1 MKISFRKLFS
11 AALTAALVFAGC
23 SNINDVEKN
32 DPKCLSTV
40 KIDESSSISRQ
51 INPDPFTAGVF
62 SKITL
67 SGKSNY
73 GNTLAEVELT
83 FTDGKAQVALEYAI
97 WELTLKAYKTIGG
110 TDQVVLMGKNTADL
124 TNGGTDISF
133 KLTTSNVTTK
143 GYVDLTCNY
152 RESTTSISKIKAGL
166 YNLFTDEAIYEK
178 EIDSTDITTDAGLC
192 TFNFTETTT
201 AIDPGTYTYK
211 VVFYTGTD
219 TKVGLWSDILLIA
232 PGNTT
237 KKTVNIP
244 YVIKEKPDS
253 PANLC
258 AYYVDDTETNGYYN
272 VKLTWED
279 KSSNEE
285 YYVITI
291 NEYDSYSANAV
302 LYKELGIT
310 KETATN
316 KEVFVSSQEHVS
328 GSILANNTEVELKL
342 PTGKLFDVSIKA
354 VNFVDSSDEV
364 TRTVVP
370 TKTAGC
376 TAVAA
381 NDKITKTMITYNFPD
396 KTCTIDSNTYLN
408 SYTEYKSWKNDTT
421 EFTLLDFKLINEC
434 KGWTE
439 TKSETAP
446 VVTDYKSYRN
456 KIFYAKFNADSNI
469 DYTIEE
475 YQDGFKDG
483 ELTITNAGGSTI
495 SNGATIGNTNEIKVN
510 VSGDYEYFL
519 VKVNNHT
526 YQGSIGGTGIT
537 FTGTQIKVTGNT
549 AISIIAKIKNSDKFA
564 GETITLN
571 FSN

>member
-1 MKISFRKLFS
+1 
-11 AALTAALVFAGC
+11 
-23 SNINDVEKN
+23 
-32 DPKCLSTV
+32 
-40 KIDESSSISRQ
+40 
-51 INPDPFTAGVF
+51 
-62 SKITL
+62 
-67 SGKSNY
+67 
-73 GNTLAEVELT
+73 
-83 FTDGKAQVALEYAI
+83 
-97 WELTLKAYKTIGG
+97 
-110 TDQVVLMGKNTADL
+110 MGKNTADL

-143 GYVDLTCNY
+143 GYVDLKCIY
-152 RESTTSISKIKAGL
+152 PKSTTSISKIKAGL
-166 YNLFTDEAIYEK
+166 YNLFTDKAIYEK
-178 EIDSTDITTDAGLC
+178 EIDSTDITTDAGSC

-237 KKTVNIP
+237 AKTVNIP
-244 YVIKEKPDS
+244 PVITEKPDS
-253 PANLC
+253 PSNLC

-279 KSSNEE
+279 NSSNEE

-302 LYKELGIT
+302 LYKELGKIE
-310 KETATN
+310 ETATN
-316 KEVFVSSQEHVS
+316 KEVFVSSQEYVS

-354 VNFVDSSDEV
+354 VNFVGSSDEV
-364 TRTVVP
+364 TRTEVP
-370 TKTAGC
+370 ATIANC
-376 TAVAA
+376 TSVAA
-381 NDKITKTMITYNFPD
+381 NDKITKTMLTYNFSG
-396 KTCTIDSNTYLN
+396 KTLTIDSNTYFN

-421 EFTLLDFKLINEC
+421 GFDLLDSSLINEC

-439 TKSETAP
+439 TTIETAP
-446 VVTDYKSYRN
+446 VVTSYTSHEN
-456 KIFYAKFNADSNI
+456 KTFYAKFTADSNI

-475 YQDGFKDG
+475 YQGGFKDA
-483 ELTITNAGGSTI
+483 ELTITKADGSTI
-495 SNGATIGNTNEIKVN
+495 SNGDTIGNTDEIKVN

-526 YQGSIGGTGIT
+526 YSGSIGGTGIT
-537 FTGTQIKVTGNT
+537 FTGTQIKVTGST